1 MNIGE
6 KIKKYRKEFGI
17 TQKELADKLNLRSST
32 ISKYEN
38 NQISPSIE
46 ILLEISK
53 ILNIDIVNIIAE
65 DKSTYIFNDNI
76 LKILIEQRDNKIKG
90 NLYHNTQIQL
100 SYNSNRIEGSRLTEE
115 ETRLIYETNSI
126 YTERNNILKTDD
138 IIETIN
144 HFKLFDFM
152 LDIAEKTLTEKMIKE
167 FHKLLKTGTSDERN
181 KLLNIGEYKT
191 IINTVGNIIITA
203 PKNVGKE
210 INKLLDWYNSL
221 KEITINEIIEF
232 HVRFERIHPFFD
244 GNGRVGRI
252 IMFKECLKHK
262 IIPFIIKDQDK
273 LYYYQGLDKYSK
285 EKGFLRDTCLNAQDQ
300 YIQLINRFLN

>member
-17 TQKELADKLNLRSST
+17 TQKELADKLNLKSST

-144 HFKLFDFM
+144 HFKLFDYM
-152 LDIAEKTLTEKMIKE
+152 LDIAKKTLTEKMIKE
-167 FHKLLKTGTSDERN
+167 FHKLLKIGTSDERN

-191 IINTVGNIIITA
+191 ISNTVGNIITTS

-210 INKLLDWYNSL
+210 INKLLDWYKSL

-232 HVRFERIHPFFD
+232 HVRFERIHPFSD

-273 LYYYQGLDKYSK
+273 FYYYQGLDKYSK